1 MIIIILLILNVCM
14 KEYTYKEYIEHVF
27 YVDFKQI
34 YHKQINEGIPNNIN
48 NLSDDFSL
56 NVEEYLFE
64 LYNVPNNSDNEEV
77 YDDVCEDYY
86 YWLEDYFKE

>member
-1 MIIIILLILNVCM
+1 M

-27 YVDFKQI
+27 YIDFNEI
-34 YHKQINEGIPNNIN
+34 YNEQINEGIPNNIN

-64 LYNVPNNSDNEEV
+64 LYNVPYYSDNEEV
-77 YDDVCEDYY
+77 YDNVCEDYY
-86 YWLEDYFKE
+86 YWLKDYFKE

>member
-1 MIIIILLILNVCM
+1 M

-27 YVDFKQI
+27 YVDFNRI
-34 YHKQINEGIPNNIN
+34 YNKQINEGIPNNIN

-77 YDDVCEDYY
+77 YDNVCEDYY
-86 YWLEDYFKE
+86 YWLKDYFKE